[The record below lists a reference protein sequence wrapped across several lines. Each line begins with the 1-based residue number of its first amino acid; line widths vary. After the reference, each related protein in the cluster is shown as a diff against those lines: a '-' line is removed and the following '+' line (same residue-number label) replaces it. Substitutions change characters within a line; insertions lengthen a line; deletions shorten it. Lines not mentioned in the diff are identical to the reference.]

1 MDSQSNDREGEK
13 RQIAI
18 GIVGPGLIGKTLL
31 SQLAQQVIILI
42 VMNTNNWMPCPHVS
56 LYRLATQLNPCVL
69 MTDV

>member
-18 GIVGPGLIGKTLL
+18 GIVGPGLIGNTLL

-42 VMNTNNWMPCPHVS
+42 VMNTKN
-56 LYRLATQLNPCVL
+56 
-69 MTDV
+69 